1 MERKSLDK
9 LGYFDV
15 LDAVGR
21 CTAFPPA
28 REAVLDAAPFTHAP
42 ALAEMI
48 RLVREAMDC
57 LQRGLDLPGAGSIAA
72 DDILAVLRQAHS
84 VFSPGQLVQL
94 AALCAA
100 SDQFRAFRRQA
111 EKHAAQLA
119 MLCGAL
125 TSLAELRGRL
135 NDCVEPDGRITDGAS
150 DDLRQ
155 VRRRLK
161 SGERERQSAV
171 EKITRRLFDAGRLQ
185 DNYHTIRGE
194 DRIVVPVK
202 AGEHTRVPG
211 ILHDVS
217 QSGETYFIEP
227 AEIVSLTNELFS
239 LRAREEVEVA
249 RVLRALT
256 DEARPHLP
264 AIEANVAALTRL
276 EIIFARARFGEQRQ
290 WRLCEVGEAK
300 RPLDLRE
307 AHHPLLALSRPK
319 ESQPNDFALAPE
331 DRAVVISGPNAGG
344 KTTLLKM
351 AGLIAALAQAAVPL
365 PLAPDSHSPLFDA
378 ILADIGDEQDI
389 AAGVSSF
396 SAHVRNLTRILD
408 KSRGRALVLLDEIG
422 GSTDP
427 EEGAALAAGVI
438 ESLAAQGALVLAT
451 SHYTVLKEW
460 AHKTPGA
467 RNVSFYLDAA
477 THKPVFNLMMDVPG
491 VSEAFTVAREEGLP
505 PEALRRAAEHV
516 NPERRNLND
525 LLVEMQ
531 TKDAELRRLQRENEQ
546 MSADLERERAEVEAL
561 QEELAR
567 EKRTFR
573 QDMLRSKEAELRQM
587 RRDLE
592 QIIAKQPT
600 KDDLERTRR
609 AMAAIQRETAAE
621 REVVE
626 REATESMQIRFVA
639 QGRLRPGMQLKI
651 RDMSD
656 PAEIISVDQ
665 KKERATVRVG
675 TLEMTVK
682 FSDIEGAVKQTKAF
696 KDDQAKKKNAG
707 APRYSVN
714 RSTVSVPLELD
725 LHGKRV
731 EEALDMADK
740 YLSDAV
746 VANLPHARI
755 LHGIGTGAL
764 RSAIRDMLQTHPL
777 VKSWRAGTPD
787 EGGLGSTTVYF
798 RD

>member
-15 LDAVGR
+15 LAAAAQ

-28 REAVLDAAPFTHAP
+28 REAVLNAAPLTDAA
-42 ALAEMI
+42 ALADLI
-48 RLVREAMDC
+48 SLVGEAMDC
-57 LQRGLDLPGAGSIAA
+57 LQRGLDLPGAGAIEAEG
-72 DDILAVLRQAHS
+72 ILAVLRQAHA
-84 VFSPGQLVQL
+84 VLMPGQLVQL
-94 AALCAA
+94 GALCTAA
-100 SDQFRAFRRQA
+100 DQFRAFRRQA
-111 EKHAAQLA
+111 EKHAPRLA
-119 MLCGAL
+119 GLCGTL

-135 NDCVEPDGRITDGAS
+135 AECVEQDGHIADAAS
-150 DDLRQ
+150 DELRQ

-161 SGERERQSAV
+161 SGERERQTAI

-227 AEIVSLTNELFS
+227 AEIVTLTNELFS

-249 RVLRALT
+249 KVLRTLT
-256 DEARPHLP
+256 EEARPHTL
-264 AIEANVAALTRL
+264 ALEANVAALTHL
-276 EIIFARARFGEQRQ
+276 ETIFARARFGEQRG
-290 WRLCEVGEAK
+290 WRLCEVGGAA
-300 RPLDLRE
+300 RPLDLHE
-307 AHHPLLALSRPK
+307 AHHPLLALSRPQD
-319 ESQPNDFALAPE
+319 SQPNTFALAAG

-351 AGLIAALAQAAVPL
+351 AGLCAALAQAAVPL
-365 PLAPDSHSPLFDA
+365 PLALGSHTPLFDA

-396 SAHVRNLTRILD
+396 SAHVRNLTRIM
-408 KSRGRALVLLDEIG
+408 KKARGAALVLLDEIG

-438 ESLAAQGALVLAT
+438 EALAAQGALVLAT

-467 RNVSFYLDAA
+467 CNVSFYLDAA

-505 PEALRRAAEHV
+505 EEALRRAAGHV
-516 NPERRNLND
+516 NPERRRLND

-531 TKDAELRRLQRENEQ
+531 TKDAELRRLQRENEE
-546 MSADLERERAEVEAL
+546 MAGDLERERAEVEAL
-561 QEELAR
+561 QEELGR

-573 QDMLRSKEAELRQM
+573 QEMLRAKEAELRQM
-587 RRDLE
+587 RGDLE

-600 KDDLERTRR
+600 KETLEKARR
-609 AMAAIQRETAAE
+609 AMAAIQKETAQ
-621 REVVE
+621 E
-626 REATESMQIRFVA
+626 REAVETMQIRFVA
-639 QGRLRPGMQLKI
+639 SGRLRPGMQLKI

-665 KKERATVRVG
+665 KKERAQVRVG
-675 TLEMTVK
+675 VLEMTVK
-682 FSDIEGAVKQTKAF
+682 FSDIEGAVKQTKAH
-696 KDDQAKKKNAG
+696 KEERARREGG
-707 APRYSVN
+707 AATPRYTVN
-714 RSTVSVPLELD
+714 RATLSVPLELD

-746 VANLPHARI
+746 VANLPQARI

-764 RSAIRDMLQTHPL
+764 RSAIREMLQTHPL

-798 RD
+798 KD